1 VGAGARD
8 RKREPQHP
16 LPLPP
21 LPRAP
26 PHRRRPGVF
35 VRRFPRRLPRAAPR
49 AALTPLAGRARQ
61 YSPSKEFVGGTADWG
76 PARAARARAAA
87 PLGAGGGSAD
97 AAPGSAGPRRG
108 GGGGAGAAAG
118 AEKSNM
124 WKELLP
130 RRQFRG
136 VCWVTLHE
144 AQGLV
149 NKIIG
154 SPAGPPA
161 RAPPWVGC
169 GACVRR
175 VAGAGT
181 RDPYVRLRM
190 AGQTEKSTAK
200 ARARSPVGAIHMRS
214 TLAEHRR

>member
-1 VGAGARD
+1 MGAGARD

-154 SPAGPPA
+154 QPRWPSRARPALRRMRGVSEAGCGCRDAGPL
-161 RAPPWVGC
+161 RAAADG
-169 GACVRR
+169 GADREEHR
-175 VAGAGT
+175 QGT
-181 RDPYVRLRM
+181 RPN
-190 AGQTEKSTAK
+190 
-200 ARARSPVGAIHMRS
+200 
-214 TLAEHRR
+214 